1 MRLTRTGTVR
11 GPRRDA
17 VALQTSEAH
26 EASLLRLTDTL
37 RPVADP
43 AEGQAMA
50 CRVLGEQLP
59 ADRVNYA
66 EIEGEEYGTVQ
77 GSTHF
82 PN

>member
-1 MRLTRTGTVR
+1 
-11 GPRRDA
+11 
-17 VALQTSEAH
+17 
-26 EASLLRLTDTL
+26 
-37 RPVADP
+37 
-43 AEGQAMA
+43 MA